1 MNPLLFLTVVSL
13 AGVAVSQRGGN
24 NVVPD
29 CQRKVAD
36 IYFVI
41 DSSTS
46 IYTEDYDRTL
56 DFVRQVVERFD
67 TTNSAD
73 DGRRATRIAA
83 LTFSDNFDVGFELD
97 RYSDKRE
104 IMNAI
109 STRQLPYRTGV
120 TNTHLALQYVRENRQ
135 FRDDIT
141 KVMIV
146 ITDGGSRSPGQTR
159 FEADKAREA
168 GFHMV
173 VVGVGTYLDEQEWRY
188 IASDPD
194 NDYLFN
200 ITNFNALPSLV
211 DSLPRR
217 CCLMPPII
225 IDAACDV
232 SQPADLL
239 FLSAPGGTF
248 DALEIMGRLNSKFT
262 SRDDLYV
269 RYIMEICED
278 SVDRGFEG
286 GDLYCSRF
294 GETAEQTENTY
305 TDLIGD
311 LRDASNDLQAER
323 RNSRQVAVLFMDDQS
338 IRNNRFGILQ
348 AARSLSQ
355 FDDMEVI
362 LVDLGVS
369 EYNNF
374 LPAMVN
380 NDRDRVINFFD
391 LGIDRTTQAIL
402 ELVCEGINRPEIVV
416 EEPEVR
422 DPFNRTVNF

>member
-1 MNPLLFLTVVSL
+1 MNPLLFLAVVSL
-13 AGVAVSQRGGN
+13 AGVAVSQRGRD
-24 NVVPD
+24 NVLPD
-29 CQRKVAD
+29 CQSKVAD

-46 IYTEDYDRTL
+46 IYVEDYDRVL

-67 TTNSAD
+67 TTNSAE
-73 DGRRATRIAA
+73 DGGRATRIAA
-83 LTFSDNFDVGFELD
+83 LTFSDNFEVGFELE
-97 RYSDKRE
+97 RYADKSQ
-104 IMNAI
+104 MASAI
-109 STRQLPYRTGV
+109 STRMLPYRTGV
-120 TNTHLALQYVRENRQ
+120 TNTHLALQYVRENTQ
-135 FRDDIT
+135 FRSDIT

-146 ITDGGSRSPGQTR
+146 ITDGGSRSPGMTR

-262 SRDDLYV
+262 RRDNLTV
-269 RYIMEICED
+269 RYIMEICEE

-286 GDLYCSRF
+286 ADLYCSRF

-305 TDLIGD
+305 TDLLGD
-311 LRDASNDLQAER
+311 LRDSSLALQRDNPNA
-323 RNSRQVAVLFMDDQS
+323 NQVAVLFMDDQS
-338 IRNNRFGILQ
+338 MRNNRFGILQ
-348 AARSLSQ
+348 AARDLTQ
-355 FDDMEVI
+355 NLGMMVI
-362 LVDLGVS
+362 MVDLGVS
-369 EYNNF
+369 EYSNF

-380 NDRDRVINFFD
+380 NDRDRVFNFFD

-402 ELVCEGINRPEIVV
+402 EKVCEGINPG
-416 EEPEVR
+416 
-422 DPFNRTVNF
+422 DPFGGTGNENAGK